1 MQRAM
6 PLPPRAVRRCLF
18 VPVLVTK
25 EKMMKQQTLSAE
37 EARARLIA
45 PQDMV
50 SCNLAF
56 IDCKLPGS
64 HLKQNY
70 SFIGPGVT
78 QSSEQVINIPEAH
91 GFNIGAAAM
100 PKGVTNNLHLHFTA
114 EVFLIH
120 EGRWRFRWGNK
131 GEESLE
137 LEAPAIVSL
146 PTWIFRGFTNVSAT
160 DTDGWVFTVLG
171 GDNTGGIIWHPE
183 VMSAAEEYGLYLSPN
198 NMLIDTSTGA
208 AIPDVAERMPPLPT
222 EEMAKLQH
230 FSPQQMAQFAVT
242 GEQRAWSDRALLDA
256 MLPGHGARLAPV
268 IGYGMSQDRQVNPPI
283 NVPHGFSVEWLALP
297 AAGEMGTHRCEQVQ
311 VLMVFKGTLS
321 VTFNRDGEDV
331 TLTAP
336 ERSVVSVPAGSWR
349 RYQSQ
354 HDECE
359 VAITT
364 AGDGRKKLEWDKA
377 IVDAAAELGWGLDPD
392 GYLVRQMLL
401 PLVAQRAGRRLATQ
415 DA

>member
-1 MQRAM
+1 
-6 PLPPRAVRRCLF
+6 
-18 VPVLVTK
+18 
-25 EKMMKQQTLSAE
+25 MKQQTLSATA
-37 EARARLIA
+37 ARARLIA

-137 LEAPAIVSL
+137 LDAPAIVSL

-171 GDNTGGIIWHPE
+171 GDNTGGIIWHPD
-183 VMSAAEEYGLYLSPN
+183 VMSAAAEYGLYLSPN

-208 AIPDVAERMPPLPT
+208 AIPPVAERMPPLP
-222 EEMAKLQH
+222 EAEMAQLQH
-230 FSPQQMAQFAVT
+230 FTPEQMAQFAVT
-242 GEQRAWSDRALLDA
+242 GEQRAWSEHALLDA
-256 MLPGHGARLAPV
+256 MLPGHGARMAPV
-268 IGYGMSQDRQVNPPI
+268 IGYGINQDRQAAPPI
-283 NVPHGFSVEWLALP
+283 NTPHGFSVEWLALP
-297 AAGEMGTHRCEQVQ
+297 QAGEMGTHRCAQVQ
-311 VLMVFKGTLS
+311 VLMVFKGTLT
-321 VTFNRDGEDV
+321 VTFNRDGEEV
-331 TLTAP
+331 TMTAP
-336 ERSVVSVPAGSWR
+336 ERSVISVPAGSWR
-349 RYQSQ
+349 RYQASD
-354 HDECE
+354 HACE
-359 VAITT
+359 VVITT

-377 IVDAAAELGWGLDPD
+377 IVDAAAALGWGLDPD
-392 GYLVRQMLL
+392 GYLVRQALL

-415 DA
+415 EA